1 MLSTIVCDAHFA
13 IKSDIS
19 HAKSWTT
26 QMFLKDSLWEMQI
39 GLPCYVPLEEYRVS
53 LQLGEQ

>member
-1 MLSTIVCDAHFA
+1 MLSIIVCDAHFA

-53 LQLGEQ
+53 LGEQ